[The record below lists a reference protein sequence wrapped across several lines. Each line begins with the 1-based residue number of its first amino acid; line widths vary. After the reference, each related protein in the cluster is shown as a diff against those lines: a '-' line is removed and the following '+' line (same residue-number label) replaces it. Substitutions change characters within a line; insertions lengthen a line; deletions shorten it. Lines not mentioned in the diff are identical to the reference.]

1 MSSLAVRRLIVWGVS
16 LVLGFVVSWLII
28 VVGFPI
34 LKPVAAGMTIERY
47 GTIYFLVTMIP
58 IALVFVTWL
67 DKFMGTKILP
77 D

>member
-16 LVLGFVVSWLII
+16 LVLGFVISWAII
-28 VVGFPI
+28 VIGFPI
-34 LKPVAAGMTIERY
+34 LKPVAAGITIAKY

>member
-1 MSSLAVRRLIVWGVS
+1 MSSLAIRRLIVWIVS
-16 LVLGFVVSWLII
+16 LALGFVVSYLLI
-28 VVGFPI
+28 VVGFPL
-34 LKPVAAGMTIERY
+34 LKPVAAGITIADY

>member
-1 MSSLAVRRLIVWGVS
+1 MSSLAVRRLIVWAVS
-16 LVLGFVVSWLII
+16 FALGFVVSYLLI

-34 LKPVAAGMTIERY
+34 INHNAAGITLQEY
-47 GTIYFLVTMIP
+47 GTIYFLVTMVP
-58 IALVFVTWL
+58 IALIFVTWL

>member
-1 MSSLAVRRLIVWGVS
+1 MSSLAVRRLIVWAVS
-16 LVLGFVVSWLII
+16 FALGFVVSYLLI
-28 VVGFPI
+28 VVGFPLI
-34 LKPVAAGMTIERY
+34 NSNAVGMTLEEY
-47 GTIYFLVTMIP
+47 GTIYFLVTMVP

>member
-16 LVLGFVVSWLII
+16 FALGFVISWAI
-28 VVGFPI
+28 VVIGFPI
-34 LKPVAAGMTIERY
+34 LKPVAAGMTIADY
-47 GTIYFLVTMIP
+47 GTIYFLVTMVP
-58 IALVFVTWL
+58 ISLVFVIWL

>member
-1 MSSLAVRRLIVWGVS
+1 MSSLAVRRLIVWVVS
-16 LVLGFVVSWLII
+16 FALGFVVSYLLI

-34 LKPVAAGMTIERY
+34 INRNAVGMTLEEY
-47 GTIYFLVTMIP
+47 GTIYFLVTMVP